1 MLHNAAGCATGCCFI
16 TLPKVWT
23 LDAVW
28 AMPRRTLTRRCLSYF
43 FLAAP
48 LFARMVPL
56 LFSASYILLKK
67 IVDFFIIPAMK
78 KSYIDHG
85 FARSQKIIQNSTS
98 CCTPWSV
105 AAGGGNLCWLV
116 GAPLLLGS
124 ALDQDF
130 SSLKLHSCP
139 KTSWVASTSSS
150 ACFCPPWLV
159 TSTMHPKNFCC
170 LQQGGDTHPVMQIHA

>member
-1 MLHNAAGCATGCCFI
+1 MDAWCCFGDAKKN
-16 TLPKVWT
+16 TDKKVFV
-23 LDAVW
+23 LFLFGCRIVCQNVAV
-28 AMPRRTLTRRCLSYF
+28 A
-43 FLAAP
+43 
-48 LFARMVPL
+48 L

-67 IVDFFIIPAMK
+67 IVDFFIIPAMRN
-78 KSYIDHG
+78 SYIDHG
-85 FARSQKIIQNSTS
+85 FAWSPKIIPKSTS

-124 ALDQDF
+124 APDQDF

-150 ACFCPPWLV
+150 ACSCPPWLV
-159 TSTMHPKNFCC
+159 TST
-170 LQQGGDTHPVMQIHA
+170 I